1 MMNFLAAGSP
11 TADIAGVVNIV
22 KGVMA
27 LFTEFPLNIMLAA
40 SIAGIGFKVFKK
52 GKGAVKP

>member
-1 MMNFLAAGSP
+1 MHFLASASP
-11 TADIAGVVNIV
+11 TADIAGVVDIV

-40 SIAGIGFKVFKK
+40 SVAGIGFKVFKK
-52 GKGAVKP
+52 GKGAVKS

>member
-1 MMNFLAAGSP
+1 MNFLASASP
-11 TADIAGVVNIV
+11 TADVAGVIDIV
-22 KGVMA
+22 KSTMT

-52 GKGAVKP
+52 GKGAVKS

>member
-1 MMNFLAAGSP
+1 MNFLAAAGPSV
-11 TADIAGVVNIV
+11 DVAGVIGIV

-52 GKGAVKP
+52 GKGAVKS